1 MSEKERADDKQPP
14 WEQGDS
20 DAEGFGTW
28 LRQQREVREISLRE
42 IAEATKIS
50 LRYLEAMEE
59 DRFDL
64 LPAAVF
70 AKGFLRQY
78 ARYVG
83 LDSDEVVNRYLSAR
97 QMEPDSSSS
106 GDTADVSESYSS
118 RSSRPSGPARGGSG
132 ASTLNWTVILI
143 ALAVLALLA
152 AAVFWL
158 PGVLGGGEESPDDLP
173 SGVASSAPGD
183 DDGDLASSQEAD
195 DDEPA
200 PPVAPLVVEVQFEDD
215 CWVRATVDGE
225 IVEDVTKVQ
234 GEALQL
240 TADESVELRLGAPSA
255 VSLIEV
261 NGESYDFDRE
271 SEGAIDLSFT
281 APESDLDDEGA
292 AAAA

>member
-1 MSEKERADDKQPP
+1 MSEKEPADDKQTP

-83 LDSDEVVNRYLSAR
+83 LDPDEVVNRYLSAR
-97 QMEPDSSSS
+97 QMEPESSP
-106 GDTADVSESYSS
+106 DHTADHDDSESYRSSGLS
-118 RSSRPSGPARGGSG
+118 RSARGGG
-132 ASTLNWTVILI
+132 AATALNWKFILA
-143 ALAVLALLA
+143 ALVVLVLLA
-152 AAVFWL
+152 MAVFWL
-158 PGVLGGGEESPDDLP
+158 PGFLGGGEESPDDLP
-173 SGVASSAPGD
+173 AGVANSVPNEEPEG
-183 DDGDLASSQEAD
+183 GLASSRV
-195 DDEPA
+195 DDEEPEQ
-200 PPVAPLVVEVQFEDD
+200 PIAPLVVEVQFEAN

-225 IVEDVTKVQ
+225 IVEDVEMVQ
-234 GEALQL
+234 GEPLQL
-240 TADESVELRLGAPSA
+240 TADETVELRLGAPGA

-261 NGESYDFDRE
+261 NGEPYDFDRE
-271 SEGAIDLSFT
+271 SSEPLDLFFT
-281 APESDLDDEGA
+281 APENDQDDEA
-292 AAAA
+292 AAAPAA

>member
-1 MSEKERADDKQPP
+1 MSDKERANDQQTP

-20 DAEGFGTW
+20 DAEGFGNW

-97 QMEPDSSSS
+97 QMEPEGSSS
-106 GDTADVSESYSS
+106 DNMADYDLSETYSS
-118 RSSRPSGPARGGSG
+118 RSARSSRGGS
-132 ASTLNWTVILI
+132 ATRAVNWTVVLI
-143 ALAVLALLA
+143 ALVVLALLA

-158 PGVLGGGEESPDDLP
+158 PDFLGGGEESPDELP
-173 SGVASSAPGD
+173 TGVAASAPGS
-183 DDGDLASSQEAD
+183 DDGDLASGQNE

-200 PPVAPLVVEVQFEDD
+200 APIAPLVVEVQYEDD
-215 CWVRATVDGE
+215 CWVRAMVDGK

-271 SEGAIDLSFT
+271 SEAAIDLSFT
-281 APESDLDDEGA
+281 APERDLDDEA
-292 AAAA
+292 AAAPR